1 MPASCRRRVGVD
13 LGEQGYIVAKVAQVL
28 PRDPALGN
36 EQTMQSQYAQA
47 IASAEMQA
55 YYAALKT
62 RYKAEIKPRVAEAA
76 ASCSRPGEAAPD
88 YNLTL
93 RRWL

>member
-1 MPASCRRRVGVD
+1 MPRSLIDAVLAADAGKLPAPVGVD
-13 LGEQGYIVAKVAQVL
+13 LGEQGYMVAKVTQVL

-36 EQTMQSQYAQA
+36 EQAMQSQYAQA

-62 RYKAEIKPRVAEAA
+62 RYKAEIKPQVVDAA
-76 ASCSRPGEAAPD
+76 ASAPA
-88 YNLTL
+88 
-93 RRWL
+93 R

>member
-1 MPASCRRRVGVD
+1 M
-13 LGEQGYIVAKVAQVL
+13 VAKVTHVL

-36 EQTMQSQYAQA
+36 EQTMQNQYAQA

-62 RYKAEIKPRVAEAA
+62 RYKTEIKARVAD
-76 ASCSRPGEAAPD
+76 ASASAPA
-88 YNLTL
+88 
-93 RRWL
+93 R